1 MAIDNK
7 LRKIPHMHWI
17 TVLALFL
24 ALAALWGSTAN
35 SSGIFITPIQESLN
49 ATRPQMVI
57 ATTLKGVGNIGGA
70 FLCAFLLKR
79 VPVIQVI
86 RLAAIL
92 LTASVFAMS
101 YIQNLFH
108 YYLIVMIQA
117 VLTCIGTY
125 IPMSIVI
132 QNWFEKNTSMAIG
145 VAFMGSGLGGIVY
158 NYLGGIWIPTVGW
171 RRTLFLFGIITLVSL
186 FLTLFVITRAT
197 PYHLNLRPFGAS
209 DNLESEQ
216 LQKELTGMEVKE
228 ALRNVRFWFF
238 ITAIFLVTLSTNA
251 LFNNMSPHLI
261 DLGYSLQ
268 QAAQV
273 SAAFMLFLMFGKP
286 VLGYAFEFMGLK
298 IASVISTLAVT
309 LALLSSIFA
318 GNAYFLWPLAIGSGV
333 GLSFSS
339 IAFPAFSKHLFGQKN
354 YASFASI
361 LQISAGL
368 ATLLGPVL
376 TSLLYN
382 YSKSYISTYVLALIY
397 TILTILIWLFVLP
410 KRGHEP
416 F

>member
-1 MAIDNK
+1 MI
-7 LRKIPHMHWI
+7 HQ
-17 TVLALFL
+17 
-24 ALAALWGSTAN
+24 TADGYRN
-35 SSGIFITPIQESLN
+35 HSQ
-49 ATRPQMVI
+49 
-57 ATTLKGVGNIGGA
+57 GVGNIGGA

-92 LTASVFAMS
+92 LSASVFAMS

-108 YYLIVMIQA
+108 YYLIVMIQT

-216 LQKELTGMEVKE
+216 LQKELTGMEVKD

-286 VLGYAFEFMGLK
+286 ALGYVF
-298 IASVISTLAVT
+298 
-309 LALLSSIFA
+309 
-318 GNAYFLWPLAIGSGV
+318 
-333 GLSFSS
+333 
-339 IAFPAFSKHLFGQKN
+339 
-354 YASFASI
+354 
-361 LQISAGL
+361 
-368 ATLLGPVL
+368 
-376 TSLLYN
+376 
-382 YSKSYISTYVLALIY
+382 
-397 TILTILIWLFVLP
+397 
-410 KRGHEP
+410 
-416 F
+416 